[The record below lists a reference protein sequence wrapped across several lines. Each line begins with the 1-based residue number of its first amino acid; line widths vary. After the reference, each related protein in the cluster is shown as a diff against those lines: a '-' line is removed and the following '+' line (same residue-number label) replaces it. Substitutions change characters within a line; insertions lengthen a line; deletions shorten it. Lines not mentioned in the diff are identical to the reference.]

1 MNAGIARRHLI
12 TAGLALPVRPARA
25 QGLPD
30 RPVRC
35 INPFAA
41 GSAVDVVI
49 RLVAQDLSE
58 RLGTPFIVEN
68 RTGASGNIGTDFV
81 ARARPDGATL
91 LVGSPGTMAINPFLF
106 RSLPY
111 RVEDFVAVSHLVSFP
126 QVMVV
131 NPNSPIRSLAD
142 LVQAAQAR
150 PGALNFATS
159 GAGSTSHLA
168 FELVRAATGIEM
180 THIPFRGGA
189 PAIQAVMQGEVQVTI
204 EGLPSLPGFLSNGQL
219 RAIAVTSGRRAAML
233 PAVPAVAEM
242 VAGFDAS
249 AWVIVFAPAGTPPAI
264 VQRLS
269 AEMQASLAR
278 PAVRERLQAL
288 GASVIGSDAA
298 TTTAFHAAEL
308 AKWQRA
314 VQLSGAQAE

>member
-1 MNAGIARRHLI
+1 MTKTMIPSIGRR
-12 TAGLALPVRPARA
+12 TALGLGAALLSAPTVWAQDRYPNRPIR
-25 QGLPD
+25 LLVPW
-30 RPVRC
+30 
-35 INPFAA
+35 AA
-41 GSAVDVVI
+41 G
-49 RLVAQDLSE
+49 
-58 RLGTPFIVEN
+58 GTTDILARVLAEPLRRSTGQPFVVEN
-68 RTGASGNIGTDFV
+68 RSGASGNIGTDFV

-233 PAVPAVAEM
+233 PAVPAATVPCC
-242 VAGFDAS
+242 AGPARSLLTRPPTPTSSLLRS
-249 AWVIVFAPAGTPPAI
+249 AT
-264 VQRLS
+264 
-269 AEMQASLAR
+269 
-278 PAVRERLQAL
+278 
-288 GASVIGSDAA
+288 
-298 TTTAFHAAEL
+298 
-308 AKWQRA
+308 
-314 VQLSGAQAE
+314 